1 MSFYIGWGIVA
12 IGVVWLL
19 GLVLSSPGSYPR
31 R

>member
-12 IGVVWLL
+12 FVVILIAAL
-19 GLVLSSPGSYPR
+19 ALSSPGSYPR